1 MISLTRPTSLWGKC
15 NYLHFIEFKLLSK
28 VSKKIVAGYVK
39 KKNQGLAVSTLMVNP
54 VQWNHREMNP
64 VLSAWG
70 LIFYK

>member
-1 MISLTRPTSLWGKC
+1 ML
-15 NYLHFIEFKLLSK
+15 
-28 VSKKIVAGYVK
+28 

-54 VQWNHREMNP
+54 VQWNQKEMNP